1 MKRVIQSSFYLCL
14 RLILGWGF
22 LDLGFISKWQ
32 VTYRVLPVHWLNK
45 TWLCFR
51 PFSCL
56 SCWLHL
62 LGQQAEDKP
71 LVMGPFSLHKQG
83 CPHPA
88 CRLEG
93 SMACALH
100 RTRPGHCLGDASPWL
115 PNLHQRNEWRKRPCG
130 LSSSVS
136 ELMFCSFWVYL
147 DILIVCGCRIHFI
160 KV

>member
-1 MKRVIQSSFYLCL
+1 MKRVIQSNFYLYL
-14 RLILGWGF
+14 RSRILGWGL
-22 LDLGFISKWQ
+22 LDLGYISKWQ
-32 VTYRVLPVHWLNK
+32 VTYWVLPVRWLNK
-45 TWLCFR
+45 TWMCFR

-71 LVMGPFSLHKQG
+71 LVVGPFRLHKQG

-88 CRLEG
+88 CPLEG

-100 RTRPGHCLGDASPWL
+100 RTRPGHCLGDASWL

-136 ELMFCSFWVYL
+136 ELMFCSCWVYL

-160 KV
+160 EV